1 MSSLRNV
8 RRWQVESATRCKGTA
23 ASRRAFLQLGAGGSA
38 ALASGILGES
48 FFAASARTASLPHG
62 PFPKDAVIIDA
73 TENPLGPCS
82 VAREAIA
89 EITGDSGRYSFW
101 LTEDLG
107 KRFAQQQGLKPEY
120 VRAFPGSGEALHFS
134 VLAFTSTSRSYVTAD
149 PGYEAGMHAAKI
161 SGARMVKTPLSSSF
175 AHDVKAM
182 LGAAPDAGLFYVCTP
197 NNPTGTLTPHADI
210 EYLVEHKPKGSMVLV
225 DEAYIHFSDAITALD
240 LVKADKD
247 VVVLRTFSKIYGM
260 AGLRCGLVIGRPDL
274 VSKIS
279 SFSGWN
285 SLPVTAVAAALTSL
299 DDATVVP
306 ERKRIN
312 AAVRG
317 ETFAWLDS
325 KGYRYV
331 SSVSNCFM
339 LDAKRPAKEIIDA
352 MAARNVFIG
361 RAWPAWPTHVRITVG
376 TKSEMDRFQTAYQ
389 EVMQS
394 KAPRAVSQPAENRW
408 SNLDGRRVSKS
419 LLENS

>member
-1 MSSLRNV
+1 MK
-8 RRWQVESATRCKGTA
+8 SATRCRSGFK
-23 ASRRAFLQLGAGGSA
+23 SRRTFLQLGAGGSA

-48 FFAASARTASLPHG
+48 VFAVAARGASLPRG

-73 TENPLGPCS
+73 NENPLGPCS

-101 LTEDLG
+101 LTEDLA
-107 KRFAQQQGLKPEY
+107 KRFAAQEGLKPEY
-120 VRAFPGSGEALHFS
+120 VRAFPGSGEPLHFS
-134 VLAFTSTSRSYVTAD
+134 VLAFTSPAKSYVTAD
-149 PGYEAGMHAAKI
+149 PGYEAGMHASKI
-161 SGARMVKTPLSSSF
+161 SGARVVKTLLTASYG
-175 AHDVKAM
+175 HDVKAM
-182 LGAAPDAGLFYVCTP
+182 ITAAPDAGLFYVCTP

-210 EYLVEHKPKGSMVLV
+210 EYLVEHKPKGSIVLV
-225 DEAYIHFSDAITALD
+225 DEAYIHFSDATTALD
-240 LVKADKD
+240 LVKVDKD

-260 AGLRCGLVIGRPDL
+260 AGLRCGLAIGRPDL
-274 VSKIS
+274 IEKVS

-285 SLPVTAVAAALTSL
+285 SLPVTSVAAALASL
-299 DDATVVP
+299 DDASVVP

-325 KGYRYV
+325 KGYSYV
-331 SSVSNCFM
+331 PSVSNCFM
-339 LDAKRPAKEIIDA
+339 LDTKRPAKEIIAA

-376 TKSEMDRFQTAYQ
+376 TKSEMERFQTAYQ

-394 KAPRAVSQPAENRW
+394 KAPHAVRQPAESRW
-408 SNLDGRRVSKS
+408 SNLDGRRVLRSS
-419 LLENS
+419 LENARATG

>member
-1 MSSLRNV
+1 
-8 RRWQVESATRCKGTA
+8 
-23 ASRRAFLQLGAGGSA
+23 LQLGAGGSA

-48 FFAASARTASLPHG
+48 FFAVSARGASLPRG

-73 TENPLGPCS
+73 NENPLGPCS

-89 EITGDSGRYSFW
+89 EITSDSGRYSFW
-101 LTEDLG
+101 LTEDLT
-107 KRFAQQQGLKPEY
+107 KRFAAQEGLKPEY
-120 VRAFPGSGEALHFS
+120 VRAFPGSGEPLHFS
-134 VLAFTSTSRSYVTAD
+134 VLAFTSPAKSYVTAD

-161 SGARMVKTPLSSSF
+161 SGARVVKTPLTASYG
-175 AHDVKAM
+175 HDVKAM
-182 LGAAPDAGLFYVCTP
+182 ITAAPDAGLFYVCTP
-197 NNPTGTLTPHADI
+197 NNPTGTLTPHVEI
-210 EYLVEHKPKGSMVLV
+210 EYLVQHKPKGSIVLV
-225 DEAYIHFSDAITALD
+225 DEAYIHFSDATTALD

-260 AGLRCGLVIGRPDL
+260 AGLRCGLAIGRPDL
-274 VSKIS
+274 IEKVS

-299 DDATVVP
+299 DDASIVP

-339 LDAKRPAKEIIDA
+339 LDTKRPAQEIIAA
-352 MAARNVFIG
+352 MATRNVFIG

-376 TKSEMDRFQTAYQ
+376 TKSEMERFQTAYQ

-394 KAPRAVSQPAENRW
+394 KVPHAVSQPAENRW

>member
-1 MSSLRNV
+1 M
-8 RRWQVESATRCKGTA
+8 
-23 ASRRAFLQLGAGGSA
+23 FLQLGAGGSA

-48 FFAASARTASLPHG
+48 FFAISARGASLPRG
-62 PFPKDAVIIDA
+62 PFPKDSVIIDA
-73 TENPLGPCS
+73 NENPLGPCS

-89 EITGDSGRYSFW
+89 KITSDSGRYSFW
-101 LTEDLG
+101 LTEDLA
-107 KRFAQQQGLKPEY
+107 KRFAAQEGLKPEY
-120 VRAFPGSGEALHFS
+120 VRAFPGSGEPLHFS
-134 VLAFTSTSRSYVTAD
+134 VLAFTSQTKSYVTAD

-161 SGARMVKTPLSSSF
+161 SGARVVKTPLAASYG
-175 AHDVKAM
+175 HDVKAM
-182 LGAAPDAGLFYVCTP
+182 IAAAPDAGLFYVCTP

-210 EYLVEHKPKGSMVLV
+210 EYLVEQKPKGSIVLV
-225 DEAYIHFSDAITALD
+225 DEAYIHFSDATAALD

-260 AGLRCGLVIGRPDL
+260 AGLRCGLAIGRPAL
-274 VSKIS
+274 IEKVS

-299 DDATVVP
+299 DDASVVP

-312 AAVRG
+312 AAVRSD
-317 ETFAWLDS
+317 TFAWLDS
-325 KGYRYV
+325 KGYSYV
-331 SSVSNCFM
+331 HSVSNCFM
-339 LDAKRPAKEIIDA
+339 LDTKRPAKEIIAA

-376 TKSEMDRFQTAYQ
+376 TKPEMERFQAAYQ

-394 KAPRAVSQPAENRW
+394 KAPHAVRQPAESRW

>member
-1 MSSLRNV
+1 MTSD
-8 RRWQVESATRCKGTA
+8 ARCKSGCN
-23 ASRRAFLQLGAGGSA
+23 SRRMFLQLGAGGSA

-48 FFAASARTASLPHG
+48 FFAVSARGASLPRG

-73 TENPLGPCS
+73 NENPLGPCS

-89 EITGDSGRYSFW
+89 EITSDSGRYSFW
-101 LTEDLG
+101 LTEDLT
-107 KRFAQQQGLKPEY
+107 KRFAAQEGLKPEY
-120 VRAFPGSGEALHFS
+120 VRAFPGSGEPLHFS
-134 VLAFTSTSRSYVTAD
+134 VLAFTSPAKSYVTAD

-161 SGARMVKTPLSSSF
+161 SGARVVKTPLTASYG
-175 AHDVKAM
+175 HDVKAM
-182 LGAAPDAGLFYVCTP
+182 ITAAPDAGLFYVCTP
-197 NNPTGTLTPHADI
+197 NNPTGTLTPHVEI
-210 EYLVEHKPKGSMVLV
+210 EYLVEHKPKGSIVLV
-225 DEAYIHFSDAITALD
+225 DEAYIHFSDATTALD
-240 LVKADKD
+240 LVKDDKD

-260 AGLRCGLVIGRPDL
+260 AGLRCGLAIGRPDL
-274 VSKIS
+274 IEKVS

-299 DDATVVP
+299 DDASIVP

-339 LDAKRPAKEIIDA
+339 LDTKRPAKEIIAA
-352 MAARNVFIG
+352 MATRNVFIG
-361 RAWPAWPTHVRITVG
+361 RA
-376 TKSEMDRFQTAYQ
+376 
-389 EVMQS
+389 
-394 KAPRAVSQPAENRW
+394 
-408 SNLDGRRVSKS
+408 
-419 LLENS
+419 